1 MRRGA
6 LLAGNVPAD
15 ASDDSNGSTI
25 EFTPAVDFKR
35 RGVASKI
42 VVPGLPQ
49 QNQASNCD
57 PALINAIARGR
68 AWFDELAA
76 GRARSLRDLAERD
89 GITRRYI
96 RYLPASGAAGPSIAV
111 SDDDGLAFRTYN
123 RRLVT
128 QVSDEPRLA
137 PRAWRDIVRR
147 CFDDGPRLTGRRA
160 HQD

>member
-1 MRRGA
+1 M
-6 LLAGNVPAD
+6 LEV
-15 ASDDSNGSTI
+15 
-25 EFTPAVDFKR
+25 
-35 RGVASKI
+35 RGVS
-42 VVPGLPQ
+42 
-49 QNQASNCD
+49 
-57 PALINAIARGR
+57 
-68 AWFDELAA
+68 LAA
-76 GRARSLRDLAERD
+76 GVMPDGEPMMLLREISAHFPRGHLCAVVGPSGSGKSTLLKIIAGIREPEEGSVHWEGRDLAERD

-123 RRLVT
+123 RRLIT

>member
-25 EFTPAVDFKR
+25 EFTAAVDFKR

-76 GRARSLRDLAERD
+76 GP
-89 GITRRYI
+89 GPI
-96 RYLPASGAAGPSIAV
+96 AAGPGGARRDHPTLYPISA
-111 SDDDGLAFRTYN
+111 GLGRG
-123 RRLVT
+123 
-128 QVSDEPRLA
+128 
-137 PRAWRDIVRR
+137 
-147 CFDDGPRLTGRRA
+147 GPVDCGF
-160 HQD
+160 

>member
-1 MRRGA
+1 M
-6 LLAGNVPAD
+6 AGNVPAD

-25 EFTPAVDFKR
+25 EFTAAVDFKR

-111 SDDDGLAFRTYN
+111 SDDDGLAFS
-123 RRLVT
+123 RLRAECLKL
-128 QVSDEPRLA
+128 VSRF
-137 PRAWRDIVRR
+137 VRR
-147 CFDDGPRLTGRRA
+147 E
-160 HQD
+160 QE